1 MLTERQRKRDTP
13 RHWFLCWCSLQQL
26 TKYLHGLEMMHSK
39 SRKGDSM
46 HDKQSINIWSRIRI
60 AVSLWAVALSRRAA
74 RNRAARLEAIEK
86 GAFSP

>member
-26 TKYLHGLEMMHSK
+26 TEYLHGLEMMHSK

-46 HDKQSINIWSRIRI
+46 HDKQSINIWKSHQDGG
-60 AVSLWAVALSRRAA
+60 VVVGSGPLTSSGEEQGGAA
-74 RNRAARLEAIEK
+74 
-86 GAFSP
+86 GGY